1 MKPVSNTFKLIL
13 GLWLGIII
21 VAGMLTPIPFI
32 PGLGEAARNIFF
44 HVPQS
49 FTMLFIV
56 LISFWQSIQYLRTK
70 KIEYD
75 IKASASASVGMLF
88 GILTIITGA
97 VWADFTWGTYWNW
110 DPRQTTFLGLLL
122 IYSAYFVL
130 RTSVDDPQKKAV
142 LSAAYNLFAFASL
155 PFLMFII
162 PRLLPGLHP
171 GAPEEGGSNNPM
183 VSGVDSTIRIIMY
196 SSVIGFCMLSYWIYN
211 LKVRLA
217 ILEEK
222 INS

>member
-1 MKPVSNTFKLIL
+1 MNPLSKKYTIVVFILISTVL
-13 GLWLGIII
+13 LL
-21 VAGMLTPIPFI
+21 GMLMPIPFI

-49 FTMLFIV
+49 FTMTFIV
-56 LISFWQSIQYLRTK
+56 LVSFWQSVQYLRTK
-70 KIEYD
+70 NIEHD
-75 IKASASASVGMLF
+75 IKASSAASVGMIF

-130 RTSVDDPQKKAV
+130 RTSIDDVQKRAV

-171 GAPEEGGSNNPM
+171 GAPEAGGANNPM
-183 VSGVDSTIRIIMY
+183 VSGIDTTIRVILY
-196 SSVIGFCMLSYWIYN
+196 SSVVSFCLLAYWIYN
-211 LKVRLA
+211 IRVRIGL
-217 ILEEK
+217 LERK

>member
-1 MKPVSNTFKLIL
+1 MNPLFKNYS
-13 GLWLGIII
+13 II
-21 VAGMLTPIPFI
+21 VFVLISAIILLGMLMPIPFI

-49 FTMLFIV
+49 FTMTFIV
-56 LISFWQSIQYLRTK
+56 LVSFWQSVQFLRTK
-70 KIEYD
+70 KIEHD
-75 IKASASASVGMLF
+75 IKASSAASVGMVF

-130 RTSVDDPQKKAV
+130 RTSIDDVQKRAV

-171 GAPEEGGSNNPM
+171 GAPEAGGANNPM
-183 VSGVDSTIRIIMY
+183 VSGIDTTIRVILY
-196 SSVIGFCMLSYWIYN
+196 SSVVSFCLLAYWIYN
-211 LKVRLA
+211 IRVRIG
-217 ILEEK
+217 ILERK

>member
-1 MKPVSNTFKLIL
+1 MNPLSKNYTVAVFVLISAIL
-13 GLWLGIII
+13 LF
-21 VAGMLTPIPFI
+21 GMLMPIPFI

-49 FTMLFIV
+49 FTMTFIV
-56 LISFWQSIQYLRTK
+56 LVSFWHSVQYLRTK
-70 KIEYD
+70 KIEHD
-75 IKASASASVGMLF
+75 IKASAASSVGMVF

-130 RTSVDDPQKKAV
+130 RTSVDDVQKRAV

-171 GAPEEGGSNNPM
+171 GAPEAGGANNPM
-183 VSGVDSTIRIIMY
+183 VSGVDTVIRVILY
-196 SSVIGFCMLSYWIYN
+196 SSVVSFCLLSYWIYN
-211 LKVRLA
+211 IRVRIGL
-217 ILEEK
+217 LERK